1 MLPGLYSNSL
11 SQSSLLHMRSVGHLH
26 LHLPQASLLA
36 KGVTTVPR
44 PSCERNP
51 LRSFHSGS
59 ASSGVAARH
68 SFKSRGQFLHR
79 CRLTLNHP
87 TSITAPCPFFSL
99 QYPSQQRAFS
109 STPIAMTAT
118 KIDGTAIAK
127 KIRERLHSEIVTQQ
141 KTNPRYK
148 PSLKIIQGNLCSS
161 TLWSTIT
168 NE

>member
-1 MLPGLYSNSL
+1 MPRRCC
-11 SQSSLLHMRSVGHLH
+11 SSLLRSRSSHMQSLARP
-26 LHLPQASLLA
+26 PQISLSAS
-36 KGVTTVPR
+36 KGIILPR
-44 PSCERNP
+44 PPYARNP
-51 LRSFHSGS
+51 SRSFHIGS
-59 ASSGVAARH
+59 ASSGVAARYTV
-68 SFKSRGQFLHR
+68 KSRGRILR
-79 CRLTLNHP
+79 RSTLIQP
-87 TSITAPCPFFSL
+87 TGITASFSSL
-99 QYPSQQRAFS
+99 YSGYTFQQRAFS
-109 STPIAMTAT
+109 SSPVAMTAT